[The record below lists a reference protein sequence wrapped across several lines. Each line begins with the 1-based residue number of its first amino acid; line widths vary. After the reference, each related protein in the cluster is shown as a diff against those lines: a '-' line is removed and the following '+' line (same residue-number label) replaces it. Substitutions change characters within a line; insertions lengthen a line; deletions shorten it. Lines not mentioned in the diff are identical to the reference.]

1 MAQNSGLIPRL
12 WQVWVV
18 TPDRCHRE
26 AGFAAVAIHAHV
38 LDCFVASAP
47 RNDGFVSGSY
57 YVYIVTNRRNGTLY
71 TGVTNDL
78 KRRVWQHKNKALPG
92 FTSQYGLGALVWFET
107 YRDISAAIDREKQ
120 IKAGSRA
127 KKILL
132 IEAHNAPWAD
142 LSADWY

>member
-1 MAQNSGLIPRL
+1 M
-12 WQVWVV
+12 
-18 TPDRCHRE
+18 T
-26 AGFAAVAIHAHV
+26 
-38 LDCFVASAP
+38 
-47 RNDGFVSGSY
+47 GFVSGSY
-57 YVYIVTNRRNGTLY
+57 YVYIVTNKRNGTLY

-78 KRRVWQHKNKALPG
+78 KRRAWQHKNKALPG
-92 FTSQYGLGALVWFET
+92 FTSQYGLGSLVWFET

-132 IEAHNAPWAD
+132 IETNNASWAD